1 MYRQEWSARVSG
13 RGATMVL
20 LRHLL
25 GDVLRRLRLR
35 QGRTL
40 REVSGAAR
48 VSLGYLSEV
57 ERGQKEASSEL
68 LAAICAALGVP
79 LSRVLREVSDGF
91 ALAEL
96 QNVPVLVPPEPAL
109 AGRPGREMVASQAI
123 GSARQAVLEG
133 PVGAR
138 DILASRPLHHEMI
151 GGDAARPAAGA
162 FGDGT
167 NEIGDIKDM
176 IPV

>member
-1 MYRQEWSARVSG
+1 
-13 RGATMVL
+13 MVL

-40 REVSGAAR
+40 REVSAAAR

-68 LAAICAALGVP
+68 LAAICSALGVP
-79 LSRVLREVSDGF
+79 LSRVLGEVSDGF

-96 QNVPVLVPPEPAL
+96 QNVPVLAGLQEREPAL
-109 AGRPGREMVASQAI
+109 AGRSAHHDRELVP
-123 GSARQAVLEG
+123 GSAALPGSRQAVLDGALLEG
-133 PVGAR
+133 PVPAR
-138 DILASRPLHHEMI
+138 EVLASRPLHREIIRGHD
-151 GGDAARPAAGA
+151 GQPAHCA
-162 FGDGT
+162 FADGSGRVD
-167 NEIGDIKDM
+167 EIKDM

>member
-1 MYRQEWSARVSG
+1 
-13 RGATMVL
+13 MVL

-40 REVSGAAR
+40 REVSAAAR

-68 LAAICAALGVP
+68 LAAICTALNTP
-79 LSRVLREVSDGF
+79 LSHVLGEVSDSF

-96 QNVPVLVPPEPAL
+96 QADPALTPAGAPAQRRPEPATARSIDRAEREL
-109 AGRPGREMVASQAI
+109 QLPVSRAFSSELHAEKLRVPAGH
-123 GSARQAVLEG
+123 ARGMDSEPVLG
-133 PVGAR
+133 PVGVNEDHPAFEEVTRRVR
-138 DILASRPLHHEMI
+138 DL
-151 GGDAARPAAGA
+151 GD
-162 FGDGT
+162 
-167 NEIGDIKDM
+167 M
-176 IPV
+176 VPV

>member
-1 MYRQEWSARVSG
+1 
-13 RGATMVL
+13 MVL

-40 REVSGAAR
+40 RDVSADAR

-68 LAAICAALGVP
+68 LGAICTALGVP

-96 QNVPVLVPPEPAL
+96 QNVPVLGAPQEPAL
-109 AGRPGREMVASQAI
+109 AGRHPERDLVPGKGLAA
-123 GSARQAVLEG
+123 ARDAFLEG
-133 PVGAR
+133 PVR
-138 DILASRPLHHEMI
+138 ASDVLTSRALRHDLI
-151 GGDAARPAAGA
+151 GREDGEAGRQKY
-162 FGDGT
+162 GDGSSQ
-167 NEIGDIKDM
+167 IDDFKDM

>member
-1 MYRQEWSARVSG
+1 
-13 RGATMVL
+13 MVL

-40 REVSGAAR
+40 REVSAAAR

-68 LAAICAALGVP
+68 LAAICSALGVP
-79 LSRVLREVSDGF
+79 LSRVVREVSDGF

-96 QNVPVLVPPEPAL
+96 QNAPVLGGPEEPAL
-109 AGRPGREMVASQAI
+109 AGRSACSDGELVP
-123 GSARQAVLEG
+123 GSAALSGSRQAVLEG
-133 PVGAR
+133 PVPAR
-138 DILASRPLHHEMI
+138 EVLASRPLRHEII
-151 GGDAARPAAGA
+151 GRHDGQPA
-162 FGDGT
+162 FGEGANRIDG
-167 NEIGDIKDM
+167 IKDM
-176 IPV
+176 VSV

>member
-1 MYRQEWSARVSG
+1 
-13 RGATMVL
+13 MVL

-40 REVSGAAR
+40 REVSAAAR

-68 LAAICAALGVP
+68 LAAICSALGVP
-79 LSRVLREVSDGF
+79 LSRVLGEVSDGF

-96 QNVPVLVPPEPAL
+96 QAAAGLGAPREPVL
-109 AGRPGREMVASQAI
+109 AGRPAPHNRELVPGAAV
-123 GSARQAVLEG
+123 SAARRTVLEG
-133 PVGAR
+133 PVTAR
-138 DILASRPLHHEMI
+138 EMI
-151 GGDAARPAAGA
+151 GTTVLRHEIIGSDGHLPHQ
-162 FGDGT
+162 FGDGPGHL
-167 NEIGDIKDM
+167 GDIKDM
-176 IPV
+176 VPV